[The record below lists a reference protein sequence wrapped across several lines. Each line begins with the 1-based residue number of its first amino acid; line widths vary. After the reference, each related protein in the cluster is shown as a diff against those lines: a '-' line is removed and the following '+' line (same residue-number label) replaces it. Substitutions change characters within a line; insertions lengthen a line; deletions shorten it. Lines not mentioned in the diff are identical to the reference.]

1 MPFGLHGR
9 LFEPLMTK
17 ENDHFGVED
26 AIADQQLTDLA
37 YTILH
42 ENVLPTNIKGV
53 AQTISRAIDVV
64 EKNDLRMRAA
74 IWLLYSL
81 IHDTQI
87 GTLDMHQEWN
97 VLKELAEDPQIAY
110 YWH

>member
-17 ENDHFGVED
+17 CWTKEYAE
-26 AIADQQLTDLA
+26 QQLTDLA

-42 ENVLPTNIKGV
+42 ENVMPTNIKGV
-53 AQTISRAIDVV
+53 AHTISRASDVV
-64 EKNDLRMRAA
+64 EKNDIRMRAA
-74 IWLLYSL
+74 SWLLYSL

-87 GTLDMHQEWN
+87 GTIDMHQEWN
-97 VLKELAEDPQIAY
+97 VLKELAEDPQFAP